1 VRLLA
6 METTGADRPMGP
18 RGGGEGCVETNTVDV
33 SGECVAALG
42 EIGESEH
49 GLVEH
54 ADGVVAVVAAP
65 DNTLPPSGSKRARA
79 GNTTEVP
86 GQLRSTPATAPIV
99 PWSRIGQNTNEYVS
113 SIHIRKMKRAR
124 YETGVGGEL
133 YLVSFVTT
141 LAEYLLV
148 LSTDIAGFQ
157 SARRAVIEMTTLVFE
172 EPLDSIYHT
181 GSVSGTGFA
190 F

>member
-1 VRLLA
+1 

-113 SIHIRKMKRAR
+113 SIHIRKMQRAK
-124 YETGVGGEL
+124 YETRRGSGA
-133 YLVSFVTT
+133 SCT
-141 LAEYLLV
+141 LCRFSRPW
-148 LSTDIAGFQ
+148 LSTFSYSRQISQ
-157 SARRAVIEMTTLVFE
+157 
-172 EPLDSIYHT
+172 DSNLR
-181 GSVSGTGFA
+181 GA
-190 F
+190 LLLR